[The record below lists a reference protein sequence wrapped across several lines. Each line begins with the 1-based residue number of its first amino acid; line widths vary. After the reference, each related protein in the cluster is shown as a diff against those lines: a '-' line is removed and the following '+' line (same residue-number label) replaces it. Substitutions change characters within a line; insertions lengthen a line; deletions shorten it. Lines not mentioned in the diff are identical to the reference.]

1 MTKPHQYGQLTYE
14 DTEKIS
20 TYMILT
26 YSMQQ
31 SPSWEANWFSVSQ
44 EILHILWNPRVHYC
58 IYKCPPPVPI
68 LAQIDLV
75 HAPPSHL
82 LKMHLNIYPPI
93 YIWVFQDMILMYD
106 IIKKFVINCP
116 YLALSCAGTH
126 INMTVQQNIQIL
138 LQISL
143 IV

>member
-1 MTKPHQYGQLTYE
+1 MEPKGSL
-14 DTEKIS
+14 
-20 TYMILT
+20 
-26 YSMQQ
+26 
-31 SPSWEANWFSVSQ
+31 
-44 EILHILWNPRVHYC
+44 LHLQV
-58 IYKCPPPVPI
+58 PPPVPI
-68 LAQIDLV
+68 LTQINLV

-93 YIWVFQDMILMYD
+93 NIWVFQDMILMYD

-116 YLALSCAGTH
+116 YLALRCAGTH
-126 INMTVQQNIQIL
+126 INMTAQKNIQIL